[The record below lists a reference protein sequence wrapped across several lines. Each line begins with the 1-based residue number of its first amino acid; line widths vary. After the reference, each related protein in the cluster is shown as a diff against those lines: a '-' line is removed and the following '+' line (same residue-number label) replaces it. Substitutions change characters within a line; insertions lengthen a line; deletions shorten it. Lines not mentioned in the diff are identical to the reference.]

1 MDNMFSLLQLII
13 GVYLLYC
20 AAMGK
25 GKIFENDYIKVPR
38 AEYVKKLRILSAI
51 SGTILTVTSALEYF
65 GVLVPGTTLGWISWA
80 IGLASIIP
88 MMVYSSK
95 STDREAAK
103 AGRPPRKRPRPRG
116 SPCLQRTLYGQP
128 SSLTTRKTNRI
139 ILPETVKNN
148 T

>member
-38 AEYVKKLRILSAI
+38 AEYVKKLRVLSAI
-51 SGTILTVTSALEYF
+51 SGAILTATSALEYF

-80 IGLASIIP
+80 VGLASIIP

-103 AGRPPRKRPRPRG
+103 AGRPTAEAAKAK
-116 SPCLQRTLYGQP
+116 GQP
-128 SSLTTRKTNRI
+128 MPAKDPLRAAFVFDDEEDEPDNLTGNGK
-139 ILPETVKNN
+139 E
-148 T
+148 

>member
-51 SGTILTVTSALEYF
+51 SGAILTATSALEYF

-103 AGRPPRKRPRPRG
+103 AGRPTAEAAKAK
-116 SPCLQRTLYGQP
+116 GQP
-128 SSLTTRKTNRI
+128 PKDPLRAAFVFDEEEEEADNLTGNGK
-139 ILPETVKNN
+139 E
-148 T
+148 

>member
-38 AEYVKKLRILSAI
+38 AEYVKKLRVLSAI
-51 SGTILTVTSALEYF
+51 SGVILTVTSALEYF

-103 AGRPPRKRPRPRG
+103 AGRATAEAAKAK
-116 SPCLQRTLYGQP
+116 GQP
-128 SSLTTRKTNRI
+128 MPAKDPLRAAFVFDEEEEEADNLTGNGK
-139 ILPETVKNN
+139 E
-148 T
+148 

>member
-1 MDNMFSLLQLII
+1 MFSLLQLII

-103 AGRPPRKRPRPRG
+103 AAAHRG
-116 SPCLQRTLYGQP
+116 SGQGKGQP
-128 SSLTTRKTNRI
+128 MPAKDPLRAAFVFDDEEDEPDNLTGNGK
-139 ILPETVKNN
+139 E
-148 T
+148 

>member
-38 AEYVKKLRILSAI
+38 AEYVKKLRILSGA
-51 SGTILTVTSALEYF
+51 ILTATSALEYF

-103 AGRPPRKRPRPRG
+103 AGRPTAEAAKAK
-116 SPCLQRTLYGQP
+116 GQP
-128 SSLTTRKTNRI
+128 MPSKDPLRAAFVFDEEEEEADNLTGNGK
-139 ILPETVKNN
+139 E
-148 T
+148 

>member
-1 MDNMFSLLQLII
+1 MFSLLQLII

-103 AGRPPRKRPRPRG
+103 AGRHTAEAAKAKGQPMPAKDP
-116 SPCLQRTLYGQP
+116 YGQP

>member
-1 MDNMFSLLQLII
+1 MDNMFSLLQLIL

-51 SGTILTVTSALEYF
+51 SGGVLTVSSALEYF
-65 GVLVPGTTLGWISWA
+65 GVIVPGTTLGWISWA

-95 STDREAAK
+95 ATDRDAARAGRPTAEAAK
-103 AGRPPRKRPRPRG
+103 AK
-116 SPCLQRTLYGQP
+116 GQP
-128 SSLTTRKTNRI
+128 APSKDPLRAAFVFDDEKEESDNLAGNGK
-139 ILPETVKNN
+139 E
-148 T
+148 

>member
-1 MDNMFSLLQLII
+1 MFSLLQLII

-103 AGRPPRKRPRPRG
+103 AGRPTAEAAKAK
-116 SPCLQRTLYGQP
+116 GQP
-128 SSLTTRKTNRI
+128 MPAKDPLRAAFVFDEEEEEEADNLTGNGK
-139 ILPETVKNN
+139 E
-148 T
+148 

>member
-38 AEYVKKLRILSAI
+38 AEYVKKLRVLSAI
-51 SGTILTVTSALEYF
+51 SGAILTATSALEYF

-103 AGRPPRKRPRPRG
+103 AK
-116 SPCLQRTLYGQP
+116 GQP
-128 SSLTTRKTNRI
+128 MPAKDPLRAAFVFDEEEEEADNLTGNGK
-139 ILPETVKNN
+139 E
-148 T
+148 

>member
-1 MDNMFSLLQLII
+1 MFSLLQLII

-51 SGTILTVTSALEYF
+51 SGAILTATSALEYF

-103 AGRPPRKRPRPRG
+103 AGRTTAEAAKAK
-116 SPCLQRTLYGQP
+116 GQP
-128 SSLTTRKTNRI
+128 VPSKDPLRAAFVFDEEEEEADNLTGNGK
-139 ILPETVKNN
+139 E
-148 T
+148 

>member
-103 AGRPPRKRPRPRG
+103 AGRPTAEAAKAK
-116 SPCLQRTLYGQP
+116 GQP
-128 SSLTTRKTNRI
+128 MPAKDPLRAAFVFDEEEDEPDNLTGNGK
-139 ILPETVKNN
+139 E
-148 T
+148 

>member
-1 MDNMFSLLQLII
+1 MFSLLQLII

-103 AGRPPRKRPRPRG
+103 AGRPTAEAAKAK
-116 SPCLQRTLYGQP
+116 GQP
-128 SSLTTRKTNRI
+128 TPPKDPLRAAFVFDEEEEEEADNLTGNGK
-139 ILPETVKNN
+139 E
-148 T
+148 

>member
-38 AEYVKKLRILSAI
+38 AEYVKKLRVLSAI

-88 MMVYSSK
+88 MMVYSSNR
-95 STDREAAK
+95 TDREAAK
-103 AGRPPRKRPRPRG
+103 AGRPTAEAAKAK
-116 SPCLQRTLYGQP
+116 GQP
-128 SSLTTRKTNRI
+128 TPPKDPLRAAFVFDDEEDEPDNLTGNGK
-139 ILPETVKNN
+139 E
-148 T
+148 

>member
-103 AGRPPRKRPRPRG
+103 AGRPTAEAAKAK
-116 SPCLQRTLYGQP
+116 GQP
-128 SSLTTRKTNRI
+128 MPAKDPLRAAFVFDEEEEEEADNLTGNGK
-139 ILPETVKNN
+139 E
-148 T
+148 

>member
-103 AGRPPRKRPRPRG
+103 AAGPPRKRPRPRG

>member
-1 MDNMFSLLQLII
+1 MIFKQAQIDKYLKKNDPAIKAFV
-13 GVYLLYC
+13 VYGSNEGL
-20 AAMGK
+20 
-25 GKIFENDYIKVPR
+25 V

-51 SGTILTVTSALEYF
+51 SGAILTATSALEYF

-103 AGRPPRKRPRPRG
+103 AGRPTAEAAKAK
-116 SPCLQRTLYGQP
+116 GQP
-128 SSLTTRKTNRI
+128 MPAKDPLRAAFVFDDEEEEADNLTGNGK
-139 ILPETVKNN
+139 E
-148 T
+148 

>member
-1 MDNMFSLLQLII
+1 MFSLLQLII

-103 AGRPPRKRPRPRG
+103 AGRPTAEAAKAKG
-116 SPCLQRTLYGQP
+116 QPCLQRTLYGQP